1 MLVQDDLMAPE
12 VIRDPHTYYARLRET
27 DPVHWNE
34 RWKGWIITRY
44 DDVVRLLRDHER
56 FSSDRM
62 ASFIAELSPADR
74 DRYHVLIEILSSWF
88 VFRDPPFHTR
98 FRLLTN
104 KAFTPMSVER
114 LRPRVRQIIHGLLDR
129 VAERGHMEFIRDY
142 AFPLPVTVIC
152 EYLGV
157 PAEDH
162 EKLKEW
168 SDETTQIFF
177 MRINDPN
184 RRDRAQ
190 KGVQAL
196 TEYFY
201 PLIHE
206 RKRHP
211 RDDFITALVHA
222 EERGDLLSEDE
233 VATVCALLMLAG
245 HETTT
250 NALANG
256 LLALLRNRDQWERL
270 RADPSLARTAVE
282 ELLRYD
288 GVVKAML
295 RWAKEDVEVGGKTIK
310 EGDRILLSLFG
321 ANRDPAKFPE
331 PDRLDIARHPNP
343 HVAFGHGIHLCLG
356 APLARLE
363 LHESFIALSQRFPDM
378 RLAVA
383 PEELQYHPTVVS
395 RALEA
400 LPVEW

>member
-162 EKLKEW
+162 ERLKEW

-331 PDRLDIARHPNP
+331 PDRLDVARHPNP

-378 RLAVA
+378 RLAVE

>member
-162 EKLKEW
+162 ERLKEW

-383 PEELQYHPTVVS
+383 PEGLQYHPTVVS

>member
-162 EKLKEW
+162 ERLKEW

-177 MRINDPN
+177 MRINAPN

-331 PDRLDIARHPNP
+331 PDRLDVARHPNP

-378 RLAVA
+378 RLAVE

>member
-168 SDETTQIFF
+168 SDEATQILF

-331 PDRLDIARHPNP
+331 PDRLDVARHPNP

-378 RLAVA
+378 RLAVE